1 MHKNDVYRNS
11 MALLCAAMLTAC
23 GGGGSS
29 DGGETGGGSGGG
41 SGSGGGATSTFV
53 GVVADGYLVDAT
65 VCLDLN
71 DNKACDAG
79 EPSDTT
85 RAGGAFSIDATQ
97 EQIDNNPVILVAT
110 AGVTSDEDAAGGTF
124 VPKSFVLTAPA
135 GSTFVSPL
143 TTLVQAEIE
152 ANENIQG
159 YTAADATAAVQTALG
174 TSADLLEDYIAK
186 EEAGGADA
194 ADFQRLHEIA
204 QVATIII
211 ADNLA
216 AVETAATA
224 QGSTSTSGDLFELVV
239 AEVSEDL
246 GVISEAV
253 DADTA
258 TTFDPTAVVTVV
270 EDEVEIDTVN
280 LDDQVAQQE
289 LEETAVIGD
298 VGALISS
305 AGGLNWFYVALD
317 YNTGVFEGLETG
329 TLTYDTSTTV
339 TTDMEYDVGAGGSLT
354 LRVPGVQDFALS
366 TSVGWVDDDEIISAI
381 VLNSDG
387 SVDWELQSLGG
398 VTYSSEHVEGSRVDV
413 SGQAIAP
420 FIIADDGPFDSTTI
434 VGSAMFSAGAEAY
447 QLMFTSTTDSYNI
460 WHSTDCSNVASLGGS
475 CNSVW
480 HQTGDGD
487 FGTDTTAITMAA
499 AIVNSAVDSNTVA
512 SNGSLLNAL
521 EIGYNPNLRVEMV
534 TDNTS
539 NFYELDFNQNGD
551 AIKVGSSTW
560 EQRTIGG
567 AVVYLLDIPTSLR
580 DQLDVDTGEKVLL
593 TERNGFVRRGEF
605 NPSSNVDSEVTW
617 VFNSVGRQ
625 DVLANYSEPT
635 VAVIDPDFTA
645 ASANSV
651 SFVSGS
657 AWNSGVS
664 FGVSGF
670 GLNLEDELAGNE
682 VEISYLFDSAGNGGR
697 FTFQEWDNTNTQI
710 TNIDAV
716 MTWAIQGENL
726 EITITG
732 SSDVHTIALS
742 DFNNTVRPQVEVEI
756 VSGSTTTYNSYGSM
770 NDARTLVPQ
779 SYFDT
784 QVVGR
789 TNLTVEADVLGLYV
803 DYVSDNRTE
812 FLTGAVINLYQSGG
826 VLEDTAAWSFSAS
839 TNLVTIAWGPSDT
852 EPLAF
857 TFESMIDHDNNAIT
871 PLEDVYTIHGW
882 WEVDATTN
890 LGVYYSDRTLR
901 Q

>member
-1 MHKNDVYRNS
+1 MYKGS

-560 EQRTIGG
+560 EQRTVGG

-625 DVLANYSEPT
+625 DVL
-635 VAVIDPDFTA
+635 
-645 ASANSV
+645 
-651 SFVSGS
+651 
-657 AWNSGVS
+657 
-664 FGVSGF
+664 
-670 GLNLEDELAGNE
+670 
-682 VEISYLFDSAGNGGR
+682 
-697 FTFQEWDNTNTQI
+697 
-710 TNIDAV
+710 
-716 MTWAIQGENL
+716 
-726 EITITG
+726 
-732 SSDVHTIALS
+732 
-742 DFNNTVRPQVEVEI
+742 
-756 VSGSTTTYNSYGSM
+756 
-770 NDARTLVPQ
+770 
-779 SYFDT
+779 
-784 QVVGR
+784 
-789 TNLTVEADVLGLYV
+789 
-803 DYVSDNRTE
+803 
-812 FLTGAVINLYQSGG
+812 
-826 VLEDTAAWSFSAS
+826 
-839 TNLVTIAWGPSDT
+839 
-852 EPLAF
+852 
-857 TFESMIDHDNNAIT
+857 
-871 PLEDVYTIHGW
+871 
-882 WEVDATTN
+882 
-890 LGVYYSDRTLR
+890 
-901 Q
+901 